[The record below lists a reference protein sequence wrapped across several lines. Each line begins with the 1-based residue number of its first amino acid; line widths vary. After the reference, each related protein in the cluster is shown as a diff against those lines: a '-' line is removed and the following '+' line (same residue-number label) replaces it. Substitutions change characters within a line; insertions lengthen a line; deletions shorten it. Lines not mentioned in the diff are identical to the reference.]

1 MNPITTFYIMCYNDI
16 PGEVRDIEKKI
27 PIPSLATKPANYV
40 FDEDQ
45 TVRWNR
51 EQVDIYNQKNSELR
65 REAVEL
71 RAQSYRNLDKAVVDY
86 MVKYEALDTTPR
98 SVVEKV
104 VARTQQDHD
113 DDWWN
118 YLSEY
123 LEFAEDILSVIKE
136 N

>member
-1 MNPITTFYIMCYNDI
+1 MEPITEFGIMCYNDI
-16 PGEVRDIEKKI
+16 SSEVRNIEKKI
-27 PIPSLATKPANYV
+27 PIPSLAPKPANYI
-40 FDEDQ
+40 FDENQ

-51 EQVDIYNQKNSELR
+51 EQVDIYNQRNSELR

-71 RAQSYRNLDKAVVDY
+71 RAQSYRNLDGAVVDY
-86 MVKYEALDTTPR
+86 MAEYEALAATPR
-98 SVVEKV
+98 CVIEKV
-104 VARTQQDHD
+104 VARAQQDHD

-136 N
+136 G

>member
-1 MNPITTFYIMCYNDI
+1 MEPITEFGIMCYNDI
-16 PGEVRDIEKKI
+16 SSEVRDIEKKI
-27 PIPSLATKPANYV
+27 PMPSLAPKPANYI
-40 FDEDQ
+40 FDENQ

-51 EQVDIYNQKNSELR
+51 EQVDIYNQRNSELR

-71 RAQSYRNLDKAVVDY
+71 RAQSYRNLDEAVVDY
-86 MVKYEALDTTPR
+86 MAEYEALATTPR
-98 SVVEKV
+98 CVIEKV

-113 DDWWN
+113 DDRWN

-136 N
+136 D

>member
-1 MNPITTFYIMCYNDI
+1 MNPITNFYIMCYHDI
-16 PGEVRDIEKKI
+16 SGEIRDIEKKI
-27 PIPSLATKPANYV
+27 PIPALASKPSTYV
-40 FDEDQ
+40 FDENQ

-51 EQVDIYNQKNSELR
+51 EQVELYNQKNAELR

-71 RAQSYRNLDKAVVDY
+71 RAQSYKNLEKAVVDY
-86 MVKYEALDTTPR
+86 MMEYEALATTPR
-98 SVVEKV
+98 TVVEKV
-104 VARTQQDHD
+104 VARTKQDHD

-123 LEFAEDILSVIKE
+123 LDFAEEILEVLKE

>member
-16 PGEVRDIEKKI
+16 SGEVRDIEKKI
-27 PIPSLATKPANYV
+27 PIPSLTPKPANYV

-86 MVKYEALDTTPR
+86 MVEYEALDTTPR
-98 SVVEKV
+98 AVVEKV

-123 LEFAEDILSVIKE
+123 LEFAEEILSVIKE
-136 N
+136 D

>member
-1 MNPITTFYIMCYNDI
+1 MNPITNFYIMCYNDI
-16 PGEVRDIEKKI
+16 SGEIRDIEKKI
-27 PIPSLATKPANYV
+27 PIPSLAPKPANYV

-86 MVKYEALDTTPR
+86 MMQYEALDTTPR

-136 N
+136 G

>member
-16 PGEVRDIEKKI
+16 SGEVRDIEKKI
-27 PIPSLATKPANYV
+27 PIPSLAPKPATYV

-51 EQVDIYNQKNSELR
+51 EQVDLYNQKNSELR

-71 RAQSYRNLDKAVVDY
+71 RAQSYRNLNKAVVDY
-86 MVKYEALDTTPR
+86 MVEYEALDTTPR
-98 SVVEKV
+98 SVIEKV

-118 YLSEY
+118 YLPEY
-123 LEFAEDILSVIKE
+123 LEFAEEILSVIKE
-136 N
+136 D